1 MRMPNNPRD
10 PNALWYKLIWA
21 ARRAITTGFL
31 AQSDRMGMPG
41 QIQAFWKALGLF
53 WFGKSGWRQGLLL
66 FFLDG
71 SFHNCTQIHSQLCS
85 PHSGIYIVRE
95 TIRTYTE
102 QEIKPEVSLVRT
114 TGNLLGCGSS
124 RYSLAWAGKSGFNV
138 QLIKFY
144 SKCWKKLRHITG
156 TWLCHWTRKWPHV
169 THLTSPSLSFPICK
183 TTAKTTFIKCFP
195 SIL

>member
-85 PHSGIYIVRE
+85 PHGGIYIVRE
-95 TIRTYTE
+95 TIRTYTGAGN
-102 QEIKPEVSLVRT
+102 KTRT
-114 TGNLLGCGSS
+114 ISGKNNWK
-124 RYSLAWAGKSGFNV
+124 LAGLWLQQV
-138 QLIKFY
+138 QFSMGWEK
-144 SKCWKKLRHITG
+144 
-156 TWLCHWTRKWPHV
+156 WLQCAANQVLQQMLDK
-169 THLTSPSLSFPICK
+169 
-183 TTAKTTFIKCFP
+183 A
-195 SIL
+195 